1 MRIAEFDPSINCL
14 LSHKKKKTHTI
25 VKAWGFLDFICF
37 MEIEALYGA

>member
-14 LSHKKKKTHTI
+14 LSKKHTHTHTI
-25 VKAWGFLDFICF
+25 VKAWGFLDFIFF